1 MNQKLLTLKEVA
13 VLWRVDG
20 RTVRRWVEKGAVQT
34 VKTPG
39 GGLRVVMVDDPKPD
53 K

>member
-1 MNQKLLTLKEVA
+1 MKKLLTLKEVA
-13 VLWRVDG
+13 VTWRVTD

-39 GGLRVVMVDDPKPD
+39 GGLRVVMVDQPSD